1 MAATNETKILVSLND
16 YKIHDKE
23 ALHGASVSGKTL
35 TITKGDGTTVSFDAS
50 YSNATTS
57 AAGLM
62 SAADK
67 AALEGLTTTGGQPN
81 VIETVKVK
89 TSSTNTTTLTP
100 DSNKAVTVDVSGKAD
115 KATTL
120 SGYGITDAKI
130 AGGVITL
137 GSNTITPVTDVSDKA
152 PLASPALTGTPTAPT
167 AAADTNTTQIATT
180 AFVQTVVGNV
190 LSANDAM
197 IFKGV
202 INSSAGLPAKHEV
215 GWTYKV
221 GTAGSYLGHSLEV
234 GDVIICVADGSTASN
249 DDWTI
254 VQNNIDG
261 AVTGPASATN
271 NAIATFDGTTGKVI
285 KNSSKTISTT
295 LNAASDAQVPTSKA
309 VATYIAN
316 QNFITDISGKQD
328 VIGDLDTIRTNAEAG
343 AGLVTKVGGIEEG
356 AQVNKIESVKVKN
369 AGDTSAS
376 ALTITSKS
384 VTVDL
389 SGYVP
394 NTRKVNNKA
403 LSADITL
410 AGSDIALAGY
420 SKPSS
425 TSAVAAT
432 DTVNA
437 AIGKL
442 EKALDGKAATS
453 AIVTYSDF
461 TGATASAAG
470 THGLVPAPAA
480 GAQNKILSGDA
491 KWKSLVLTVDENGN
505 GTLGFQE

>member
-1 MAATNETKILVSLND
+1 MAATNESKILVSLNT

-23 ALHGASVSGKTL
+23 ALHGASVTGKTL
-35 TITKGDGTTVSFDAS
+35 TLTDGTGTKVVDFDAS
-50 YSNATTS
+50 YAEATET

-67 AALEGLTTTGGQPN
+67 TALKGLTTTGGQPN

-100 DSNKAVTVDVSGKAD
+100 DASKAVTVDVSGKAD

-137 GSNTITPVTDVSDKA
+137 GSNTITPITDVSDKA
-152 PLASPALTGTPTAPT
+152 PLASPTFTGTPMAPT
-167 AAADTNTTQIATT
+167 VENADDSSQKIATT

-202 INSSAGLPAKHEV
+202 INSAAGLPAKHEV

-234 GDVIICVADGSTASN
+234 GDMIICVADGSTASN

-261 AVTGPASATN
+261 AVTGPSSTVTADT
-271 NAIATFDGTTGKVI
+271 IATFSGTSGKVI
-285 KNSSKTISTT
+285 QSSSKTIATT
-295 LNAASDAQVPTSKA
+295 LTATSTSQVPTSKA
-309 VATYIAN
+309 VADYIASK
-316 QNFITDISGKQD
+316 NFVTDISGKQD
-328 VIGDLDTIRTNAEAG
+328 VISDLGTIRDNAEAG

-403 LSADITL
+403 LSADVTL
-410 AGSDIALAGY
+410 AGSDIALTGY
-420 SKPSS
+420 SEASS
-425 TSAVAAT
+425 ASAVAAT

-442 EKALDGKAATS
+442 EKTLDGKAAN
-453 AIVTYSDF
+453 SDF
-461 TGATASAAG
+461 TGATATAAG
-470 THGLVPAPAA
+470 AHGLVPAPAA
-480 GAQNKILSGDA
+480 GDNTKLLVGDGT
-491 KWKSLVLTVDENGN
+491 WKSLVLNVDAQGN
-505 GTLGFQE
+505 GTLALS